1 MRKLVLLAA
10 TAAIC
15 LPVPVLAGG
24 KPNTSS
30 NPNSSNPGKGNG
42 QGNAGGQGNNSGNN
56 PSANNGSNGNSH
68 GNDGQSNAGGQGN
81 GNSQSTGNGQA
92 NNSGSS
98 AGGNGNSQSNAG
110 GESNGN
116 PGHAS
121 GNDHSNA
128 GDQGNSN
135 AGGNGNSNSHADNG
149 SNGSDGK
156 GPGAGGGKGAGV
168 TGPVACSVNDISLA
182 ALACSGFYAGNLL
195 DNADVAEQITGL
207 QAIGF
212 TWDGDFN
219 GLVAAG
225 QKFDANG
232 ATTLNFTQPLSGLT
246 VIGIH
251 FGGGGPDGVGN
262 GTGFYLLDAGTA
274 LKAID
279 LAYHGSSG
287 VVIYSTGHHL
297 PPPTDP
303 VNGAVPEPASWAMM
317 IGGFGMIGATL
328 RRRRTAI
335 RFA

>member
-1 MRKLVLLAA
+1 MRKLILLAA

-15 LPVPVLAGG
+15 LSAPVLAG
-24 KPNTSS
+24 KPNTA
-30 NPNSSNPGKGNG
+30 P
-42 QGNAGGQGNNSGNN
+42 
-56 PSANNGSNGNSH
+56 
-68 GNDGQSNAGGQGN
+68 
-81 GNSQSTGNGQA
+81 
-92 NNSGSS
+92 
-98 AGGNGNSQSNAG
+98 
-110 GESNGN
+110 
-116 PGHAS
+116 
-121 GNDHSNA
+121 
-128 GDQGNSN
+128 
-135 AGGNGNSNSHADNG
+135 G
-149 SNGSDGK
+149 SNGSNSGN
-156 GPGAGGGKGAGV
+156 GNQGNG
-168 TGPVACSVNDISLA
+168 GPVKTPSSPAACSVNDISLA

-195 DNADVAEQITGL
+195 DNSSVGAQITGL
-207 QAIGF
+207 NAIGF

-246 VIGIH
+246 VIGLH

-262 GTGFYLLDAGTA
+262 GTAFYLLDAGTA

-287 VVIYSTGHHL
+287 VVIYSTGHHVA
-297 PPPTDP
+297 PPTDP

-317 IGGFGMIGATL
+317 IGGFGMVGAAM